1 MSFMCTDRSGAS
13 ASTFSIEMS
22 YIRSQN
28 RLMTGLFFKCGYGNG
43 MIRFKSFFLKVAYRL
58 ILKILPLFHP
68 FVCPTTVWQ
77 LRVIA

>member
-28 RLMTGLFFKCGYGNG
+28 KLMTGLFFKCGYGNG
-43 MIRFKSFFLKVAYRL
+43 MNQKDIFSFLVVY
-58 ILKILPLFHP
+58 
-68 FVCPTTVWQ
+68 
-77 LRVIA
+77 